1 MEGGDR
7 LQKMSLDLKGRTKP
21 GESRIENDRLFR
33 AERQA
38 AQGITNR
45 TLFFG
50 MGNVFGITVA
60 IGSYS

>member
-1 MEGGDR
+1 
-7 LQKMSLDLKGRTKP
+7 MSLDLKGRTKP